1 MNKARMITE
10 KARGRVSSPLTYK
23 DLLDM
28 LEDSESNIRE
38 ALLDYYRSEKGKQD
52 IASSP
57 HLGKTPEAIVESLME
72 EIRELKGRRKRE
84 RL

>member
-10 KARGRVSSPLTYK
+10 KAKGRVSGPLTYK

-28 LEDSESNIRE
+28 LEDSESNIQE
-38 ALLDYYRSEKGKQD
+38 ALLDYYQSEKGKQD

-57 HLGKTPEAIVESLME
+57 HLGKTPEAIVESLMK